1 MRKFLDFVSKVVKSG
16 ILWEDTVASETKGW
30 VLVNSSI
37 FREYDIRGLVDIDLT
52 APEVMILGR
61 AFGTY
66 LTQRKVTKALL
77 GWDSRS
83 SSPIYRDAMTEGLM
97 ASGIHVIDIGQVTTP
112 IFYFARVHLNQEAGV
127 MITASHNPAE
137 YNGFKLAYG
146 KSTIYGDEIQE
157 VRRIMERGTFAE
169 GRGSRAEANPVPAYL
184 AMLKEKIRLG
194 PRALKVVI
202 DCGNGTPSLF
212 AMDVMKAFGV
222 DAIPL
227 YCTSDPTFPNHHPDP
242 VVAKNL
248 VDLIRTVKEEKADL
262 GVAYDGDGDRIGVV
276 DEQGTII
283 WGDRLMILYWREIAA
298 KYPGT
303 PAIVEVKCSQTLYD
317 ELVRL
322 GAKPEFYKTGHSLI
336 KAKMRALNAVF
347 TGEMSGHMFFADE
360 YYGYDD
366 AFYAAGR
373 LLRILSHT
381 DQPLSALLQDIPNL
395 PSTPEI
401 RIECRDDQKSLVVE
415 TLKSHYRQNPSVDV
429 IDIDGLRVVFPY
441 GWGLVRASNTQ
452 PALVARAEADTPE
465 HLKSITGSLDGALS
479 RFDFLPEVDWS
490 GGI

>member
-1 MRKFLDFVSKVVKSG
+1 M
-16 ILWEDTVASETKGW
+16 
-30 VLVNSSI
+30 NSSV
-37 FREYDIRGLVDIDLT
+37 FREYDIRGLVDVDMT
-52 APEVMILGR
+52 VEDVQRLGR

-66 LTQRKVTKALL
+66 LAERKVEEALL

-83 SSPIYRDAMTEGLM
+83 SSPSYRDAMTDGLM

-112 IFYFARVHLNQEAGV
+112 IFYFARVHYNREAGV

-157 VRRIMERGTFAE
+157 VRRIMERGEFVE

-184 AMLKEKIRLG
+184 AMLKEKVRLG
-194 PRALKVVI
+194 TRPLKVVV

-212 AMDVMKAFGV
+212 AEDVMKVFGIE
-222 DAIPL
+222 AIPL
-227 YCTSDPTFPNHHPDP
+227 FCTPDPTFPHHHPDP

-248 VDLIRTVKEEKADL
+248 VDLIHTVKEERADL
-262 GVAYDGDGDRIGVV
+262 GVAFDGDGDRIGVV
-276 DEQGTII
+276 DEKGQII

-303 PAIVEVKCSQTLYD
+303 PAIVEVKCSKTLYE
-317 ELVRL
+317 ELEKL

-336 KAKMRALNAVF
+336 KAKMRELNAVF

-373 LLRILSHT
+373 LFRILSNT
-381 DQPLSALLQDIPNL
+381 DQTLSQLLESVPNL

-401 RIECRDDQKSLVVE
+401 RIDCPDDKKGEVVDQ
-415 TLKSHYRQNPSVDV
+415 LKQHFQNDPTVRV
-429 IDIDGLRVVFPY
+429 IDIDGVRAVFPH

-452 PALVARAEADTPE
+452 PALVARAEADSKAHLEEITAALQNALTP
-465 HLKSITGSLDGALS
+465 
-479 RFDFLPEVDWS
+479 FPFLTRIDWS
-490 GGI
+490 GDSM

>member
-1 MRKFLDFVSKVVKSG
+1 M
-16 ILWEDTVASETKGW
+16 
-30 VLVNSSI
+30 NSSV
-37 FREYDIRGLVDIDLT
+37 FREYDIRGLVDVDMNRDD
-52 APEVMILGR
+52 VVRLGQ

-66 LTQRKVTKALL
+66 LREREVQEALL
-77 GWDSRS
+77 GWDSRT
-83 SSPIYRDAMTEGLM
+83 SSPLYRDAMTEGLL
-97 ASGIHVIDIGQVTTP
+97 ATGIRVIDIGQVTTP
-112 IFYFARVHLNQEAGV
+112 IFYFARVHFDREAGV

-146 KSTIYGDEIQE
+146 KSTIYGEDIQD
-157 VRRIMERGTFAE
+157 VRRIMEKGIFQE
-169 GRGSRAEANPVPAYL
+169 GRGSRTEANPVPAYL

-194 PRALKVVI
+194 PRPVKVVV

-212 AMDVMKAFGV
+212 AEEVMNAFGV
-222 DAIPL
+222 QTIPL

-248 VDLIRTVKEEKADL
+248 QDLIKTVQEEKADL
-262 GVAYDGDGDRIGVV
+262 GVAFDGDGDRIGVV
-276 DEQGTII
+276 DDQGKII

-303 PAIVEVKCSQTLYD
+303 PAIVEVKCSKTLYD
-317 ELVRL
+317 ELEHL
-322 GAKPEFYKTGHSLI
+322 GAKPQFYKTGHSLI
-336 KAKMRALNAVF
+336 KAKMRELNAVF

-373 LLRILSHT
+373 LFRILSQT
-381 DQPLSALLQDIPNL
+381 DQPLSSLLHDVPNL

-401 RIECRDDQKSLVVE
+401 RVDCPDDKKSLVVS
-415 TLKSHYRQNPSVDV
+415 TLQDYFKSNLDVNV
-429 IDIDGLRVVFPY
+429 IDIDGLRVVFSF

-452 PALVARAEADTPE
+452 PALVARAEADSEE
-465 HLKSITGSLDGALS
+465 HLKAITEKIDEAVGVFPFLD
-479 RFDFLPEVDWS
+479 PIDWS
-490 GGI
+490 GNSM

>member
-1 MRKFLDFVSKVVKSG
+1 M
-16 ILWEDTVASETKGW
+16 
-30 VLVNSSI
+30 NSSV
-37 FREYDIRGLVDIDLT
+37 FREYDIRGLVDIDMNRDD
-52 APEVMILGR
+52 VVRLGQ

-66 LTQRKVTKALL
+66 LRDRSVEEALL

-83 SSPIYRDAMTEGLM
+83 TSPEYRDAMTEGLT
-97 ASGIHVIDIGQVTTP
+97 ATGIRVIDIGQVTTP
-112 IFYFARVHLNQEAGV
+112 IFYFARVHFDREAGV

-146 KSTIYGDEIQE
+146 KSTIYGEEIQE
-157 VRRIMERGTFAE
+157 VRRIMERGVFRE

-184 AMLKEKIRLG
+184 AMLKEKVRLG
-194 PRALKVVI
+194 SRPLKVVV

-212 AMDVMKAFGV
+212 AMDVMDAFGV
-222 DAIPL
+222 QAVPL
-227 YCTSDPTFPNHHPDP
+227 YCTPDPTFPNHHPDP

-248 VDLIRTVKEEKADL
+248 VDLIATVKAEHADL
-262 GVAYDGDGDRIGVV
+262 GVAFDGDGDRIGVV
-276 DEQGTII
+276 DENGEII
-283 WGDRLMILYWREIAA
+283 WGDRLMVLYWREIAA
-298 KYPGT
+298 KYPAT

-317 ELVRL
+317 ELLRL
-322 GAKPEFYKTGHSLI
+322 GAKPQFYKTGHSLI
-336 KAKMRALNAVF
+336 KAKMRELNAVF

-360 YYGYDD
+360 YFGYDD

-381 DQPLSALLQDIPNL
+381 TKPLSALLSDVPNL

-401 RIECRDDQKSLVVE
+401 RIDCPDENKGEVVSALQE
-415 TLKSHYRQNPSVDV
+415 HFGSNADVDV
-429 IDIDGLRVVFPY
+429 IDIDGVRVVFPY

-465 HLKSITGSLDGALS
+465 HLSTITQAIDAALAD
-479 RFDFLPEVDWS
+479 FGFLPRVDWTGAS
-490 GGI
+490 M

>member
-1 MRKFLDFVSKVVKSG
+1 MNS
-16 ILWEDTVASETKGW
+16 TV
-30 VLVNSSI
+30 
-37 FREYDIRGLVDIDLT
+37 FREYDIRGLVDIDINVQDVT
-52 APEVMILGR
+52 ELGK

-66 LTQRKVTKALL
+66 LRERQVQAALL
-77 GWDSRS
+77 GWDSRE
-83 SSPIYRDAMTEGLM
+83 SSPTFRDAMTQGLM
-97 ASGIHVIDIGQVTTP
+97 STGLHVIDIGQVTTP
-112 IFYFARVHLNQEAGV
+112 IFYFARVHFNQEAGV

-137 YNGFKLAYG
+137 YNGFKLAHG

-157 VRRIMERGTFAE
+157 VRRIMEAKRFTQ
-169 GRGSRAEANPVPAYL
+169 GRGSRAEANPVPAYM

-194 PRALKVVI
+194 PRHLKVVV

-212 AMDVMKAFGV
+212 AEQVMNTFGV
-222 DAIPL
+222 ETIPL
-227 YCTSDPTFPNHHPDP
+227 YCTVDPTFPNHHPDP

-248 VDLIRTVKEEKADL
+248 TDLIATVKKEHADL
-262 GVAYDGDGDRIGVV
+262 GVAFDGDGDRIGVV
-276 DEQGTII
+276 DEQGQII

-317 ELVRL
+317 ELEKM
-322 GAKPEFYKTGHSLI
+322 GAHPLFYKTGHSLI
-336 KAKMRALNAVF
+336 KAKMRELNAVF

-373 LLRILSHT
+373 LFRILSNT
-381 DQPLSALLQDIPNL
+381 DQPLSQLLQNVPNL

-401 RIECRDDQKSLVVE
+401 RIDCPDDEKSRVVE
-415 TLKSHYRQNPSVDV
+415 SLKQHFAQRPDVDV
-429 IDIDGLRVVFPY
+429 IDIDGVRVVFPW

-452 PALVARAEADTPE
+452 PALVARAEADSPE
-465 HLKSITGSLDGALS
+465 HLKEITEALS
-479 RFDFLPEVDWS
+479 QPLAGFAFLAPIDWS
-490 GGI
+490 GESM

>member
-1 MRKFLDFVSKVVKSG
+1 M
-16 ILWEDTVASETKGW
+16 
-30 VLVNSSI
+30 NSSV
-37 FREYDIRGLVDIDLT
+37 FREYDIRGLVDIDMT
-52 APEVMILGR
+52 VEDVTRLGR

-66 LTQRKVTKALL
+66 LAERHVEEALL
-77 GWDSRS
+77 GWDSRA
-83 SSPIYRDAMTEGLM
+83 SSPQYRDAMTEGLM

-112 IFYFARVHLNQEAGV
+112 IFYFARVHFNREAGV

-137 YNGFKLAYG
+137 YNGFKMAYG

-157 VRRIMERGTFAE
+157 VRRIMERGEFHE

-194 PRALKVVI
+194 SRPLKVVV

-212 AMDVMKAFGV
+212 AEDVMKAFGV
-222 DAIPL
+222 EAIPL
-227 YCTSDPTFPNHHPDP
+227 FCTPDPTFPNHHPDP

-248 VDLIRTVKEEKADL
+248 QDLIRTVKEEHADL
-262 GVAYDGDGDRIGVV
+262 GVAFDGDGDRIGVV
-276 DEQGTII
+276 DEKGQII

-317 ELVRL
+317 ELARL

-336 KAKMRALNAVF
+336 KAKMRELNAVF

-373 LLRILSHT
+373 LFRILSNT
-381 DQPLSALLQDIPNL
+381 DKPLSELLASVPNL

-401 RIECRDDQKSLVVE
+401 RIDCPDERKSEVVSALKQHFAADDAV
-415 TLKSHYRQNPSVDV
+415 RV
-429 IDIDGLRVVFPY
+429 IDIDGVRVVFPH

-452 PALVARAEADTPE
+452 PALVARAEADTE
-465 HLKSITGSLDGALS
+465 AHLQDITRQIDGAVAA
-479 RFDFLPEVDWS
+479 FPFLDPIDWTGNS
-490 GGI
+490 M